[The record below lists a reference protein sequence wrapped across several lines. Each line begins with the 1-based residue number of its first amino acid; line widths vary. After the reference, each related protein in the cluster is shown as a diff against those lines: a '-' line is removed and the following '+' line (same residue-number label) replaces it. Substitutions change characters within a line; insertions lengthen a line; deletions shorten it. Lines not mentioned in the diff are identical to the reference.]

1 MTEGLAISILARLRH
16 AARERGEDP
25 QLLLVRYVNE
35 RLLYR
40 LSIAPDAE
48 SFVLKGGTLFLVW
61 FGRIHRVTRDIDLLG
76 IGAPD
81 PARLEAL
88 FRVICAL
95 RCDEDGVVF
104 EPSTVTAAEIRD
116 GASYGGVR
124 VRLRARLGK
133 ADVPV
138 QVDVGF
144 GDVVTPPAELVEVP
158 ALLGMPAARLRAYP
172 WESSVAEKVHALV
185 TLGRDN
191 SRMKDLHDVWW
202 LLRRRGPSGELVQAV
217 RATFERRGTALPTS
231 LPDALSEA
239 FAADPVKRAQWR
251 TFLARSR
258 VEDRPDL
265 ARVVGD
271 LRSAFGPALGMT
283 DLASESVGGDG

>member
-1 MTEGLAISILARLRH
+1 MTVGLAVSILARLRH

-25 QLLLVRYVNE
+25 QLVLVRYVNE

-40 LSIAPDAE
+40 LSVAPGAE
-48 SFVLKGGTLFLVW
+48 QFVLKGGTLFLVW
-61 FGRIHRVTRDIDLLG
+61 FGRLHRVTRDIDLLG
-76 IGAPD
+76 RGSSD
-81 PARLEAL
+81 PTRLEAI
-88 FRVICAL
+88 FREVCQQP
-95 RCDEDGVVF
+95 CEQDGVVF
-104 EPSTVTAAEIRD
+104 DASTIVATEIRQ

-158 ALLGMPAARLRAYP
+158 ALLDMPPARMMAYP
-172 WESSVAEKVHALV
+172 WESTLAEKVHALV

-191 SRMKDLHDVWW
+191 SRSKDFHDVWW
-202 LLRRRGPSGELVQAV
+202 LLQRQAPSLSLTLAV
-217 RATFERRGTALPTS
+217 RATFQRRGTALPAV

-239 FAADPVKRAQWR
+239 FAADPVKLAQWR
-251 TFLARSR
+251 AFLSRSR
-258 VEDRPDL
+258 VDDRPEL
-265 ARVVGD
+265 ADVIRE
-271 LRSAFGPALGMT
+271 LREALSEALG
-283 DLASESVGGDG
+283 LEVSPAQQSG